1 MYRNRAIPQSIA
13 SPAKQF
19 MAISSSVVMHIMSPS
34 AIQVVGGEPAMG
46 IHNLSLHANLLR
58 LVVVQVRIRACL
70 YCR

>member
-1 MYRNRAIPQSIA
+1 
-13 SPAKQF
+13 
-19 MAISSSVVMHIMSPS
+19 MHIMSPS